1 MSREE
6 NSSVK
11 KGLWNFID
19 RIEGDKVVWVIVFM
33 LLMISWLAIF
43 SSTSL
48 LALETGSDR
57 LSIMK
62 DQILV
67 TIGGLGIIFLLY
79 SIR

>member
-1 MSREE
+1 MNRQD
-6 NSSVK
+6 NTTVR

-43 SSTSL
+43 SSTPL
-48 LALETGSDR
+48 LALEMKTDR

-62 DQILV
+62 EQIFITV
-67 TIGGLGIIFLLY
+67 QHT
-79 SIR
+79 